1 MSFEDDDDLPPQL
14 VDINDLQTEVKS
26 FDPVPVTIVTG
37 YLGSGKSTLLKH
49 ILQSNHGKRIALIL
63 NEFGQTSD
71 IEKSLNI
78 RNSDTDGSQADQ
90 WVELDNGC
98 MCCTAK
104 DSGVAAIEKLM
115 ERQGRYDYIIIETSG
130 VADPAPIAGMFWLDD
145 ALQSKVKLDGVVTVV
160 DAHTIMKSLSEGEL
174 ASLQIA
180 CSDVILINKC
190 DLASEEQISEI
201 EAKVHSIN
209 GAARTARCQYG
220 SIGSGEL
227 ILDLDAYS
235 NTTSLDLLDNVHGTE
250 SRHSHSNHGL
260 STVVVKLPSLSAQQL
275 AEVESKL
282 QHILWEGDVNGHSVV
297 VHRLKGKLQV
307 APAHTK
313 ILQGVRETY
322 EITDVKYEPEGVC
335 KLVFIGKGL
344 ADAEPELRKTFETL

>member
-1 MSFEDDDDLPPQL
+1 MSFSDDDDQPPQL
-14 VDINDLQTEVKS
+14 VDINDLQTEAKT

-49 ILQSNHGKRIALIL
+49 ILQSNHGKKIALIL

-78 RNSDTDGSQADQ
+78 RNSDSDGSQADQ

-104 DSGVAAIEKLM
+104 DAGVAAIEKLM

-130 VADPAPIAGMFWLDD
+130 VADPAPIASMFWLDD

-160 DAHTIMKSLSEGEL
+160 DAHTILKSLSEGEL

-180 CSDVILINKC
+180 CSDVILVNKC
-190 DLASEEQISEI
+190 DLASPEQVSEV

-209 GAARTARCQYG
+209 GAARIAHCQYG
-220 SIGSGEL
+220 DIGTGSL
-227 ILDLDAYS
+227 ILDLNAYS
-235 NTTSLDLLDNVHGTE
+235 NTTSADILDNVHETD
-250 SRHSHSNHGL
+250 SRHSHADHAL
-260 STVVVKLPSLSAQQL
+260 STVVIKLPTLNSQKL
-275 AEVESKL
+275 ADVEAKI
-282 QHILWEGDVNGHSVV
+282 QHVLWENDVSGHNVV

-307 APAHTK
+307 EPGHTK
-313 ILQGVRETY
+313 IVQGVREIY
-322 EITDVKYEPEGVC
+322 EITDVTYEPEGIC

-344 ADAEPELRKTFETL
+344 ADAEIELRKMFENI